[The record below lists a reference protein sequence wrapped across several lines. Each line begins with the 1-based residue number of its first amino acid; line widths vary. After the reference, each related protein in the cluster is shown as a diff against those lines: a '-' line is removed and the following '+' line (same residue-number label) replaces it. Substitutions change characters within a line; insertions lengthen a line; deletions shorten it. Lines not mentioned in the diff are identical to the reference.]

1 MNNSQNQILQSYKDF
16 WVRYID
22 VNGRSKRPD
31 FWHPFWIN
39 FLISSVLGAIS
50 GGLLTTIFG
59 IAMLIPAF
67 TVMVRRLHDTDRTMI
82 LAIVS
87 YFSSLITTMAAGLF
101 ILTVLA
107 LASSGNFGLIGA
119 AIMASAV
126 GTLVGGVITLYTL
139 FVLIKPGN
147 KGVNRFGTDGS
158 CEVIEQIE
166 QF

>member
-22 VNGRSKRPD
+22 VNGRSKRSD

-59 IAMLIPAF
+59 IAIVIPAF
-67 TVMVRRLHDTDRTMI
+67 TVMVRRLHDTNRTMI

-87 YFSSLITTMAAGLF
+87 YFSSLITTMAAVMF

-107 LASSGNFGLIGA
+107 LASSGNFGLIGVTL
-119 AIMASAV
+119 MASAF
-126 GTLVGGVITLYTL
+126 GTFVGGVITLYTL
-139 FVLIKPGN
+139 FALIKPGN
-147 KGVNRFGTDGS
+147 KDVNRYGSDGS
-158 CEVIEQIE
+158 CVVIEQI
-166 QF
+166 